1 MYLCCMGK
9 VIALDFGMKRTGV
22 AISDDSKTFAFP
34 HSTIETKNI
43 LNEIESLITKESIDS
58 FVIGYPKKLNN
69 TDFPIT
75 KEIGLLKEKLTKQF
89 CLEVVL
95 IDERY
100 TSKMA
105 SSVIAKSGLP
115 KNKRQNKALIDKI
128 SATII
133 LQDYFKSLS
142 WDN

>member
-1 MYLCCMGK
+1 MYLCSMGK
-9 VIALDFGMKRTGV
+9 VIALDFGIKRTGV
-22 AISDDSKTFAFP
+22 AISDDNKTFAFP
-34 HSTIETKNI
+34 HSTIETSNI
-43 LNEIESLITKESIDS
+43 INSIESIVKKEPIEL

-75 KEIGLLKEKLTKQF
+75 KEIGLLKEKITKKF
-89 CLEVVL
+89 RLDVVL

-133 LQDYFKSLS
+133 LQDYFKSLYRS
-142 WDN
+142 I

>member
-1 MYLCCMGK
+1 MGK
-9 VIALDFGMKRTGV
+9 VIALDFGTKRTGV

-34 HSTIETKNI
+34 HSTIETKHIIN
-43 LNEIESLITKESIDS
+43 NIESILKKESIEL
-58 FVIGYPKKLNN
+58 FVIGYPKKLDN

-75 KEIGLLKEKLTKQF
+75 KEIVLLKENITKKF
-89 CLEVVL
+89 SLDVVL

-105 SSVIAKSGLP
+105 SSVISKSGLP

-142 WDN
+142 ESN